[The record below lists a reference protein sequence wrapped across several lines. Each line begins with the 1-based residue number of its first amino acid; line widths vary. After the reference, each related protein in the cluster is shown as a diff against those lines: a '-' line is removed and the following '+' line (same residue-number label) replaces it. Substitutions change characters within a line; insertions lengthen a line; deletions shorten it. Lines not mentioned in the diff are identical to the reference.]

1 MATHF
6 KELATAVAKGMNFEE
21 NSIILATATE
31 KENDEFMLDTLV
43 FLKGNCCMLLE
54 NIIKAM
60 YDAATD
66 EERHILNTK
75 IKNIYEEILEGR
87 SNHE

>member
-6 KELATAVAKGMNFEE
+6 KELAAAVAKGMNFEE

-43 FLKGNCCMLLE
+43 FLKGDCCMLLE
-54 NIIKAM
+54 NIVKAM

-66 EERHILNTK
+66 EQRHDLDTK
-75 IKNIYEEILEGR
+75 IKNICEKVFE
-87 SNHE
+87 

>member
-21 NSIILATATE
+21 NSIIL
-31 KENDEFMLDTLV
+31 
-43 FLKGNCCMLLE
+43 
-54 NIIKAM
+54 
-60 YDAATD
+60 ATD